1 VTPARAP
8 TVVNL
13 CFHGIGE
20 PGRELEPDEAQYWVG
35 EEQFEELLEVIQR
48 EPNLRLTFDDG
59 NASDVELAL
68 PALRR
73 AGLSASFF
81 LIAGRIGQ
89 RGSVDA
95 DGVRELARTG
105 MTVGNHGLRH
115 RSWRALDADA
125 EREELLD
132 AQAAI
137 AGAAG
142 KAVDEASFPFGEY
155 DRGALR
161 AVRRAGFRRV
171 YTVDGG
177 PARADAWLQPRHTIT
192 SAETAA
198 SLEAVA
204 RAGRGTVRTASLALK
219 RWR

>member
-1 VTPARAP
+1 MTARPA

-13 CFHGIGE
+13 CFHGIGT
-20 PGRELEPDEAQYWVG
+20 PGRELEPDEGQFWVS
-35 EEQFEELLEVIQR
+35 EEQFEELLEVVQR
-48 EPNLRLTFDDG
+48 EPGLRVTFDDG

-68 PALRR
+68 PALKR
-73 AGLSASFF
+73 AGLSAAFF

-95 DGVRELARTG
+95 DGVRELARAG
-105 MTVGNHGLRH
+105 MTIGNHGLRH
-115 RSWRALDADA
+115 RPWRALDPNA

-142 KAVDEASFPFGEY
+142 KAVDEASFPFGQY
-155 DRGALR
+155 DRNALR

-177 PARADAWLQPRHTIT
+177 PARADAWLQSRHTIT
-192 SAETAA
+192 SSESAA
-198 SLEAVA
+198 TLEAIA
-204 RAGRGTVRTASLALK
+204 RAERGTARAVSLALK

>member
-1 VTPARAP
+1 VTARPA

-20 PGRELEPDEAQYWVG
+20 PDRELEADEAQYWVG
-35 EEQFEELLEVIQR
+35 EEQFQELLEIVRR
-48 EPNLRLTFDDG
+48 EPILRVTFDDG
-59 NASDVELAL
+59 NASDVEIAL
-68 PALRR
+68 PALKQ
-73 AGLSASFF
+73 AGLQATFF

-89 RGSVDA
+89 RGSVEA
-95 DGVRELARTG
+95 DGVRELVRAG

-115 RSWRALDADA
+115 RPWRALDQNA

-142 KAVDEASFPFGEY
+142 KAVEEASFPFGEY
-155 DRGALR
+155 DRAALR

-192 SAETAA
+192 TAETPV
-198 SLEAVA
+198 SLEALA
-204 RAGRGTVRTASLALK
+204 RAGRKPVRTAKLALK

>member
-1 VTPARAP
+1 VTDGPA

-20 PGRELEPDEAQYWVG
+20 PDRELEPDEERYWVG
-35 EEQFEELLEVIQR
+35 EDQFEELLEVVRR

-68 PALRR
+68 PALKR

-81 LIAGRIGQ
+81 LIAGRIGH

-95 DGVRELARTG
+95 DGVRELARAG

-115 RSWRALDADA
+115 RPWRALDPDA

-155 DRGALR
+155 DRNALR

-177 PARADAWLQPRHTIT
+177 PARADAWLQSRHTIT

-204 RAGRGTVRTASLALK
+204 RAGRAPSRTVALALK